1 MAQTLVR
8 RNSAPTRQKGGRT
21 KTLKLPENQSNCLS
35 LHDVNDDDSSQLCK
49 EVSAH
54 KSSLSL
60 SIYSLVR
67 SISNGLGLHPAATV
81 VADDQLSNQED
92 LPQNLD
98 ENDISGVL
106 LTIKE
111 MEEQLK
117 EYLKIKEQYERHP
130 AADTLHA
137 GSESSVTSSFQMS
150 SGSVSNLEVN
160 CETPE
165 QESNIT
171 KGWKLSDTAKSI
183 YKNIKN
189 LARQTETFTNAM
201 CEAQHDINKEGCGT
215 REEASVGKHSAST
228 PLLCKGMPS

>member
-8 RNSAPTRQKGGRT
+8 RNSAPTRQKGGRS
-21 KTLKLPENQSNCLS
+21 KTLKLPENRSSCLS
-35 LHDVNDDDSSQLCK
+35 LHDVKDNNASQLCK

-67 SISNGLGLHPAATV
+67 SISKCLGLHSAAA
-81 VADDQLSNQED
+81 VATDDQLSSHED

-111 MEEQLK
+111 LEEQLK
-117 EYLKIKEQYERHP
+117 EYLKIKEQYERLP
-130 AADTLHA
+130 AAETLHA
-137 GSESSVTSSFQMS
+137 GSNSSVTSSFQMS
-150 SGSVSNLEVN
+150 SDSVSNLEVN
-160 CETPE
+160 YETPE
-165 QESNIT
+165 QECNIT

-189 LARQTETFTNAM
+189 LARQTETFTDAM
-201 CEAQHDINKEGCGT
+201 CKAQNDIHKECCGT
-215 REEASVGKHSAST
+215 REEIGRAHV
-228 PLLCKGMPS
+228 